1 MIFGT
6 KAFRIVYPSFSIF
19 ISCFVGWKADPR
31 TSKEDWYLVRRLWV
45 DISVSRSWPPLV
57 SFPHQPTGEAPLLQL
72 FLSAE
77 EHGKKAEGAAAH
89 SQVLPEGRGIDSSGN
104 QEQDREL
111 STRQTTCLSLAGCA
125 QGPRPLLPNSCRVRT
140 AAREGSQADARRQL

>member
-1 MIFGT
+1 M
-6 KAFRIVYPSFSIF
+6 
-19 ISCFVGWKADPR
+19 
-31 TSKEDWYLVRRLWV
+31 VRRLWV

-77 EHGKKAEGAAAH
+77 EHGKKAKRKQLRASAH

-125 QGPRPLLPNSCRVRT
+125 QGPKATV
-140 AAREGSQADARRQL
+140 AQQLQGEDCGMKGVSG